1 MRFPHR
7 RPARRRVATALS
19 SAVLLIVMGCVD
31 DILPTG
37 PQYNDERQTAVV
49 PTALAT
55 ELASASIEDAIE
67 RILPAL
73 DGDVAPGLQIVLRQL
88 AGGLGQPDIAEARN
102 QLGRAYA
109 ILDAAATQAGSGNA
123 ADIDAITLALDAVEA
138 VLVAE
143 PRP

>member
-1 MRFPHR
+1 
-7 RPARRRVATALS
+7 VS

-37 PQYNDERQTAVV
+37 PQYTDERQAAVV

-55 ELASASIEDAIE
+55 ELARASIEDAIE
-67 RILPAL
+67 RLLPAL
-73 DGDVAPGLQIVLRQL
+73 DGDVAPGLLNVLRQL
-88 AGGLGQPDIAEARN
+88 ADGLGQPDTAEATN
-102 QLGRAYA
+102 PLGRAFA

-123 ADIDAITLALDAVEA
+123 AEIDAITLALDAVEA
-138 VLVAE
+138 ALVDR